1 MDLTKPLLNGKLYT
15 KSIEGWSV
23 SWESNKNYRHW
34 CYLNH
39 PQNDKNVLLVLFN
52 PGSLYASGEKLYQDH
67 TLRILR
73 EVFLSSGINP
83 FIINLF
89 DFAAT
94 LQNNLYSNWENRDYK
109 FLIFEK
115 LVSFEFIRIIYA
127 YGKIEH
133 TDLHYEDVISR
144 INLIKNIFSHL
155 TVLKINNQTAH
166 PRRWQFEKCKDK
178 VHSIFCELYK
188 NELLKDK

>member
-23 SWESNKNYRHW
+23 SWESNQNYRHW

-52 PGSLYASGEKLYQDH
+52 PGSLYASGEKLYQDQ

-89 DFAAT
+89 DFADSKG
-94 LQNNLYSNWENRDYK
+94 NELYQTWFLRDYK
-109 FLIFEK
+109 ELIYDK
-115 LVSFEFIRIIYA
+115 IVSINFYRIIYA
-127 YGKIEH
+127 YGKIDES
-133 TDLHYEDVISR
+133 DPHYEDI
-144 INLIKNIFSHL
+144 IFKN
-155 TVLKINNQTAH
+155 
-166 PRRWQFEKCKDK
+166 
-178 VHSIFCELYK
+178 
-188 NELLKDK
+188 